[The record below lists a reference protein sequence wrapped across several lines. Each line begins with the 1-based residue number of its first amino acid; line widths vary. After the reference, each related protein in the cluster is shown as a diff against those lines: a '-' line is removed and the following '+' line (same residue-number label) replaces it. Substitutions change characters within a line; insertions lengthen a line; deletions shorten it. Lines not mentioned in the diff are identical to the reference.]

1 MWLNSNDIYSH
12 QLPAEM
18 NRMQDTQ
25 DTPPPSHGRLLP
37 ITDSERCLDSKQLHD
52 LEQSFRQWA
61 ASSSRPDHRN
71 SRDRIL
77 LIFLIIRY
85 TGARL
90 NEALSL
96 DPASDFDLD
105 NNIIRLGK
113 RHGGKDFNSR
123 EVQIPGAISA
133 DIRTMTI
140 DSASK
145 WAGGSV
151 FRIDPAHVRRK
162 FYERAAS
169 ITIPSS
175 LGTPETIRKSR
186 AVELM
191 RSNMPLPVIQKILG
205 HSTPNLAAS
214 YVEFSDTEISHVAK
228 YFADRENKRK
238 TSARNSFFGK
248 ISTIRTGDIQALVE
262 VVSVN
267 GNIITSIITSDSL
280 TRIGLQPGMLVTAE
294 VKAPWIQLCK
304 DRNAPNCSAENL
316 FQGRVCRITKN
327 RTTAEVVVC
336 LPDGTELCAI
346 ITEQSRRQMDIQNED
361 LLWSFFDAF
370 AVFLQVD

>member
-1 MWLNSNDIYSH
+1 M
-12 QLPAEM
+12 
-18 NRMQDTQ
+18 
-25 DTPPPSHGRLLP
+25 
-37 ITDSERCLDSKQLHD
+37 
-52 LEQSFRQWA
+52 
-61 ASSSRPDHRN
+61 
-71 SRDRIL
+71 
-77 LIFLIIRY
+77 
-85 TGARL
+85 

-214 YVEFSDTEISHVAK
+214 YVEFSDTEIGHVAK

-262 VVSVN
+262 VVSVS
-267 GNIITSIITSDSL
+267 GNVITSIITSGSL
-280 TRIGLQPGMLVTAE
+280 TRIGLKPGMLVTAE

-316 FQGRVCRITKN
+316 FQGTVCRITKN
-327 RTTAEVVVC
+327 RTTAEVVVR
-336 LPDGTELCAI
+336 LPDSTELCAI
-346 ITEQSRRQMDIQNED
+346 ITEKIRRQMDIQNED
-361 LLWSFFDAF
+361 LLWVFFDAF
-370 AVFLQVD
+370 AVVLHVD